1 MLTFRTYLTKNDPD
15 AICKIAASTGFFDEN
30 DVELNRK
37 LAEKALR
44 NKDCGYEYIIA
55 EFGGEPVAYVC
66 FGELPDAREGTFEIF
81 WLSTLNSFRG
91 CGIGHQLFSRLS
103 EILKERDAQK
113 LYVKT
118 DNTDQYYPTRKFY
131 EKCGFRREAVLKE
144 YYDRKDDC
152 CIYGMDFPKRKNN
165 IWKRQNNKVKAPT
178 GALIFYDI
186 EFSFLPLRIKDFF
199 RLIDF
204 HFLKFPTQPAF
215 GFLYL
220 PQVFMINDAIFNQQD
235 GKSLFALAQNGQVA
249 ANFNLGQRNILQ
261 RMNILGSEQ

>member
-1 MLTFRTYLTKNDPD
+1 MIGEQYNMNVTNVSKGGATLADNVHWSENSDGYRPYITDMLDNLDGD
-15 AICKIAASTGFFDEN
+15 
-30 DVELNRK
+30 
-37 LAEKALR
+37 
-44 NKDCGYEYIIA
+44 YEYIIA

-152 CIYGMDFPKRKNN
+152 CIYGMDFAKEEE
-165 IWKRQNNKVKAPT
+165 Q
-178 GALIFYDI
+178 
-186 EFSFLPLRIKDFF
+186 
-199 RLIDF
+199 
-204 HFLKFPTQPAF
+204 
-215 GFLYL
+215 YL
-220 PQVFMINDAIFNQQD
+220 E
-235 GKSLFALAQNGQVA
+235 A
-249 ANFNLGQRNILQ
+249 A
-261 RMNILGSEQ
+261 E

>member
-1 MLTFRTYLTKNDPD
+1 MPFVKLQHLPDFLTKATLNLT
-15 AICKIAASTGFFDEN
+15 ASWPKRHCTT
-30 DVELNRK
+30 K
-37 LAEKALR
+37 TA
-44 NKDCGYEYIIA
+44 
-55 EFGGEPVAYVC
+55 AYVC

-152 CIYGMDFPKRKNN
+152 CIYGMDFAKEEE
-165 IWKRQNNKVKAPT
+165 Q
-178 GALIFYDI
+178 
-186 EFSFLPLRIKDFF
+186 
-199 RLIDF
+199 
-204 HFLKFPTQPAF
+204 
-215 GFLYL
+215 YL
-220 PQVFMINDAIFNQQD
+220 E
-235 GKSLFALAQNGQVA
+235 A
-249 ANFNLGQRNILQ
+249 A
-261 RMNILGSEQ
+261 E

>member
-15 AICKIAASTGFFDEN
+15 AICKIAASTGFFDES

-37 LAEKALR
+37 LAEKALH

-55 EFGGEPVAYVC
+55 EFGGEPVACVC

-152 CIYGMDFPKRKNN
+152 CIYGMDFAKEEE
-165 IWKRQNNKVKAPT
+165 Q
-178 GALIFYDI
+178 
-186 EFSFLPLRIKDFF
+186 
-199 RLIDF
+199 
-204 HFLKFPTQPAF
+204 
-215 GFLYL
+215 YL
-220 PQVFMINDAIFNQQD
+220 E
-235 GKSLFALAQNGQVA
+235 A
-249 ANFNLGQRNILQ
+249 A
-261 RMNILGSEQ
+261 E

>member
-1 MLTFRTYLTKNDPD
+1 MVVRNMDKIISLMITAVMTVTSCSFKGENPLDGKRIAFIGDSISYGTNWQGGYGKLFGDQYNMNVTNVSMGGATLADYVHWSENSDGYRPYITDMLDNLDGD
-15 AICKIAASTGFFDEN
+15 
-30 DVELNRK
+30 
-37 LAEKALR
+37 
-44 NKDCGYEYIIA
+44 YEYIIA

-152 CIYGMDFPKRKNN
+152 CIYGMDFAKEEE
-165 IWKRQNNKVKAPT
+165 Q
-178 GALIFYDI
+178 
-186 EFSFLPLRIKDFF
+186 
-199 RLIDF
+199 
-204 HFLKFPTQPAF
+204 
-215 GFLYL
+215 YL
-220 PQVFMINDAIFNQQD
+220 E
-235 GKSLFALAQNGQVA
+235 A
-249 ANFNLGQRNILQ
+249 A
-261 RMNILGSEQ
+261 EY